1 MLIEWYGHSC
11 FRIALENGKK
21 IVTDPF
27 DDTVGYDQPNIEA
40 DYVLESHQHHDHN
53 CHKIIK
59 GNYELIQ
66 KSGVYDLDGFS
77 IKGYDTYHDK
87 EAGAAR
93 GKDVIFTI
101 HAEGIVVCHMGDI
114 GLVPDKE
121 LYDKI
126 GRVDILMIP
135 VGGFFT
141 IDAAEAFA
149 VVEKLQPNITLP
161 MHYRT
166 LHYTDIRIDLIHPF
180 LELATGH
187 FDISRNGSNSITITK
202 DQLKKRSRITVL
214 EYV

>member
-27 DDTVGYDQPNIEA
+27 DDTVGYGQPNIEA

-59 GNYELIQ
+59 GNYKVIQ
-66 KSGVYDLDGFS
+66 DAGEYDFEGFS
-77 IKGYDTYHDK
+77 IKGYGTFHDK
-87 EAGAAR
+87 ENGTAR
-93 GKDVIFTI
+93 GKNIIFTL
-101 HAEGIVVCHMGDI
+101 HAEGIVVCHMGDL
-114 GLVPDKE
+114 GLVPEKE
-121 LYDKI
+121 LYEKI

-135 VGGFFT
+135 VGGKFT
-141 IDAAEAFA
+141 INAAEAFKI
-149 VVEKLQPNITLP
+149 VDTMQPNITLP

-166 LHYTDIRIDLIHPF
+166 MQSNWDIDSIHPF

-187 FDISRNGSNSITITK
+187 FDISRKGANNITVTK

-214 EYV
+214 EFT